1 MTVPVL
7 LVTGFLGAG
16 KTSAINTLL
25 HGDHGQRVAAIVNDF
40 GAINIDAEILDG
52 AAESIVGLKN
62 GCICCSLQGDLL
74 RTLRLVLDH
83 DPKPERIV
91 IEASGAA
98 DPRGIIEMVM
108 DPVLWGTVGMDC
120 VVCVI
125 DAQDLI
131 DTPARA
137 EDALWLAQLRHSDFA
152 LLTKTEGLDQDAL
165 ARLRAKLAVERK
177 PVFDLALEGMPVDLL
192 LGQSDFAAKRQP
204 PGPERVRADRFVTVE
219 WQADGPLSLPAFQ
232 AALAQI
238 APGLLRAKGYL
249 TLHERPNE
257 VHLFQMVGRRATFSP
272 VKPLP
277 EDRRCRM
284 VLIGERQGF
293 DAEAACAA
301 LDAAAQA

>member
-25 HGDHGQRVAAIVNDF
+25 HSDHGQRVAAIVNDF

-52 AAESIVGLKN
+52 AADAIVGLKN

-83 DPKPERIV
+83 DPRPERIV

-108 DPVLWGTVGMDC
+108 DPVLWGTVSMDC

-125 DAQDLI
+125 DAQDVI
-131 DTPARA
+131 DTPTRA

-152 LLTKTEGLDQDAL
+152 LLTKTEGADPDAL
-165 ARLRAKLAVERK
+165 ARLRAKLALERK
-177 PVFDLALEGMPVDLL
+177 PAFDLAHDGMPVDLL
-192 LGQSDFAAKRQP
+192 LGQSDVAATRAR
-204 PGPERVRADRFVTVE
+204 PGPDRVTADRFVTVE
-219 WQADGPLSLPAFQ
+219 WQAEGPLSLPAFQ
-232 AALAQI
+232 GALSQI
-238 APGLLRAKGYL
+238 SNGLLRAKGYL
-249 TLHERPNE
+249 ALRERPNE

-284 VLIGERQGF
+284 VLIGERDTF
-293 DAEAACAA
+293 DATAALAA